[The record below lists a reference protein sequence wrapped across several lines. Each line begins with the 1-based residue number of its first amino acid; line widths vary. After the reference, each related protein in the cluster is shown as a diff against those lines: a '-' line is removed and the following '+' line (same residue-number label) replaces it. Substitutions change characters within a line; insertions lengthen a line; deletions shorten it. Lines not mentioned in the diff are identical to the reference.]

1 MQQLIDPE
9 SRRDMIMINDGR
21 RRCESVIILSSD
33 IAESA
38 DYIQRIA
45 KQKPNKQSILS
56 QLQKKEQYKDL
67 ALSWLRKEI
76 DIYLSTGKLP
86 KQWVLVC

>member
-1 MQQLIDPE
+1 M
-9 SRRDMIMINDGR
+9 
-21 RRCESVIILSSD
+21 IILSSD

>member
-1 MQQLIDPE
+1 M
-9 SRRDMIMINDGR
+9 
-21 RRCESVIILSSD
+21 IILSSD

-67 ALSWLRKEI
+67 VLSWLRKEI

>member
-1 MQQLIDPE
+1 M
-9 SRRDMIMINDGR
+9 
-21 RRCESVIILSSD
+21 IILSSD

-38 DYIQRIA
+38 DYIHRIA

>member
-1 MQQLIDPE
+1 
-9 SRRDMIMINDGR
+9 MINDGR

-45 KQKPNKQSILS
+45 KQKPNKESILS

-67 ALSWLRKEI
+67 ALS
-76 DIYLSTGKLP
+76 
-86 KQWVLVC
+86 

>member
-1 MQQLIDPE
+1 MWKCD
-9 SRRDMIMINDGR
+9 N
-21 RRCESVIILSSD
+21 LSSD

>member
-45 KQKPNKQSILS
+45 NQKPNKQSILS

-67 ALSWLRKEI
+67 ALS
-76 DIYLSTGKLP
+76 
-86 KQWVLVC
+86 

>member
-1 MQQLIDPE
+1 
-9 SRRDMIMINDGR
+9 MIMINDGR

-33 IAESA
+33 IAKSA

-67 ALSWLRKEI
+67 ALS
-76 DIYLSTGKLP
+76 
-86 KQWVLVC
+86 

>member
-9 SRRDMIMINDGR
+9 SRRDLIMINDGR

-38 DYIQRIA
+38 DYIHRIA

-67 ALSWLRKEI
+67 ALS
-76 DIYLSTGKLP
+76 
-86 KQWVLVC
+86 

>member
-1 MQQLIDPE
+1 
-9 SRRDMIMINDGR
+9 MIMINDGR

-45 KQKPNKQSILS
+45 NQKPNKQSILS

-67 ALSWLRKEI
+67 ALS
-76 DIYLSTGKLP
+76 
-86 KQWVLVC
+86 

>member
-1 MQQLIDPE
+1 
-9 SRRDMIMINDGR
+9 MINDGR

-33 IAESA
+33 IAKSA

-67 ALSWLRKEI
+67 ALS
-76 DIYLSTGKLP
+76 
-86 KQWVLVC
+86 

>member
-1 MQQLIDPE
+1 
-9 SRRDMIMINDGR
+9 MIMINDGR

-67 ALSWLRKEI
+67 ALS
-76 DIYLSTGKLP
+76 
-86 KQWVLVC
+86 

>member
-33 IAESA
+33 IAKSA

-67 ALSWLRKEI
+67 ALS
-76 DIYLSTGKLP
+76 
-86 KQWVLVC
+86 

>member
-1 MQQLIDPE
+1 
-9 SRRDMIMINDGR
+9 MINDGR

>member
-67 ALSWLRKEI
+67 ALS
-76 DIYLSTGKLP
+76 
-86 KQWVLVC
+86 

>member
-9 SRRDMIMINDGR
+9 SRRDLIMINDGR

-67 ALSWLRKEI
+67 ALS
-76 DIYLSTGKLP
+76 
-86 KQWVLVC
+86 